1 MIKHKT
7 TYLIF
12 ILLLLVS
19 GCAQSTLFNNKKW
32 KTGPE
37 YKIEHIVRP
46 GKESGEVE
54 VEVRLSLPYDEIL
67 FVKNQEMYKGRFE
80 ISIMIFRGEEQ
91 RINES
96 WIEVLSLN
104 EFRFTNSRKRAYE
117 LLKYY
122 TLEPADYRLEVMITD
137 LKTQYRRKQVKQ
149 IEMQHLSEGSWMLGD
164 IYIAEGKGKNEKSA
178 EAPDIIYIGF
188 SAAGAEGEYPFSYT
202 VFEGDKAVKH
212 GRFNIDLISK
222 RHEYIFPVST
232 KDLGYNQYT
241 LLMQAEVEGEKYER
255 SLPIRLSWSGSSE
268 LIPNLGEAIEQMR
281 YLSHTGYFPLRLY
294 RKILNAEQEEQRNFF
309 TETWK
314 SIDPTPDTERN
325 ELMDEYYY
333 RVQMANRRFSGHR
346 EGWRSDRGMIYVIY
360 GEPDAIEEHHM
371 EINTKPYIIWYYYTI
386 NRSFVFVDYTGFGDY
401 QLSEPLGE
409 Y

>member
-7 TYLIF
+7 TYLVF
-12 ILLLLVS
+12 ILLLLAA

-32 KTGPE
+32 QTGPE

-46 GKESGEVE
+46 GKESGKAE

-80 ISIMIFRGEEQ
+80 ISIMMFRGEEQ
-91 RINES
+91 CINES

-104 EFRFTNSRKRAYE
+104 EFRFTNSRKRAFE
-117 LLKYY
+117 LVKHY
-122 TLEPADYRLEVMITD
+122 TLEPADYRLELMITD

-149 IEMQHLSEGSWMLGD
+149 IEMQHLKEGNWMLGD
-164 IYIAEGKGKNEKSA
+164 IYIAEGKGKNENPGT
-178 EAPDIIYIGF
+178 APDIIYIGF
-188 SAAGAEGEYPFSYT
+188 SAAGAEGEYPFNYT
-202 VFEGDKAVKH
+202 VFEGEKAVKH

-241 LLMQAEVEGEKYER
+241 LLMQAEVEGKKYER

-281 YLSHTGYFPLRLY
+281 YLSHTGYFPMRQY
-294 RKILNAEQEEQRNFF
+294 RKILNAGQEEQRSFF

-333 RVQMANRRFSGHR
+333 RIQMANRRFSSQR
-346 EGWRSDRGMIYVIY
+346 EGWRTDRGMIYVIY
-360 GEPDAIEEHHM
+360 GEPDAIEAHHM